1 MKRLLVAA
9 LCALGFASAYAEPL
23 DHWLYADGKITD
35 GAWTFSATA
44 DNNKKMTV
52 GQVSE
57 TAGEYPTVLTPLDF
71 SKPVK
76 DSSENTYVI
85 TTLDCKFID
94 NSKSYAAR
102 EPAQYVSALTLPGEG
117 LTRVSD
123 YSLGKLVNAVG
134 TLHFPASLT
143 SFGRMA
149 FQEDAQLTV
158 AGSEFA
164 NVKSLT
170 SGDAFKNVNITGELD
185 LRKLEGK
192 VENNSFA
199 GTKITSV
206 LFGPGLTDMQG
217 GYQCGAFADCA
228 KLKTVVFDPASSV
241 KVGPGAVFRNCTALE
256 ELDLRAASE
265 LWTSPDDGHLN
276 SPDYAPFNNCTGL
289 KKVVL
294 GGSMP
299 RWSYIVFAGCS
310 SLSEVH
316 CYGAPSGELGSP
328 VFGLAGD
335 NRMIATFVHLDPSDT
350 AAKAAWNAYT
360 AGGELNATDS
370 CWKDEMITGST
381 GALRP
386 LHLYSVKH
394 VSLERGVD
402 ADMESGVIGTFIV
415 SRAEGDSLAGAVDVA
430 YTLSGTAVNGVDY
443 ETLSGVVSIPNG
455 ERSVYLQ
462 VIPRFIGAVSTKDM
476 AVTLAEGDYEI
487 VSGKESATISVS
499 SCYRS
504 VSVAKLIDAD
514 EGKGTY
520 GWFEISRGEG
530 DAVTTPLAV
539 EFAVSGTANPG
550 KTYRTLES
558 PVVIPAGERSV
569 KLRVTPLDDQ
579 DTTTDTTV
587 IVTVTGD
594 NYAIEGDPA
603 TMTIVNGATFGGW
616 KLYGSYMTDGVWKFT
631 VQQNTSQPDRRFADG
646 TCWLYVQTLQSYP
659 AVPSELNFDK
669 VMINCDNEHS
679 LAIREFQSSL
689 NAAAAVLKS
698 VVLPNDDRY
707 PFVLGGALFEGCS
720 NLESITP
727 FLPKSCESVG
737 RGVFNDLTSL
747 TNANLRFFGSDF
759 GEKSGWEIMRG
770 CTSITNADF
779 SASTITALRRDCF
792 QNCTSLKTVTLP
804 TTLKEFGW
812 PGNTDLGTMNRTPFN
827 GVGGVKVIFT
837 GGVLPV
843 MTYQDGNVAAI
854 EFTTP
859 VAELPDN
866 AFANYYSIY
875 SIPRLS
881 SITFVGPPPATIGSD
896 LFTGGYKDRS
906 ITVNVSAEYI
916 SQWREIADGEVLTK
930 EDGGTWTSG
939 TKQLIKVYGEVK
951 VKTGLLIIVR

>member
-1 MKRLLVAA
+1 MKRLILAA
-9 LCALGFASAYAEPL
+9 LSAFGIASASAEQTAY
-23 DHWLYADGKITD
+23 WLYADGKITD

-76 DSSENTYVI
+76 DASENAYVI
-85 TTLDCKFID
+85 TTLDCRFID
-94 NSKSYAAR
+94 SSKVYAAR
-102 EPAQYVSALTLPGEG
+102 TPAQYVSALTLPGEG

-149 FQEDAQLTV
+149 FQEDSLLTID
-158 AGSEFA
+158 GSEFA
-164 NVKSLT
+164 NIT
-170 SGDAFKNVNITGELD
+170 AFTNGDAFKNVNVIGELD
-185 LRKLEGK
+185 LRKVSGK
-192 VENNSFA
+192 IENNNFA
-199 GTKITSV
+199 NTKITAV
-206 LFGPGLTDMQG
+206 RFGPGLTELLG
-217 GYQCGAFADCA
+217 GYADGAFVGCTQ
-228 KLKTVVFDPASSV
+228 LKTVIFDPDSSV
-241 KVGPGAVFRNCTALE
+241 KIGSGGVFRGCTALE
-256 ELDLRAASE
+256 EIDLRAVKQLYDA
-265 LWTSPDDGHLN
+265 GKN
-276 SPDYAPFNNCTGL
+276 SQEYAPFSICTGL

-294 GGSMP
+294 GGKMEQWDYS
-299 RWSYIVFAGCS
+299 VFAGCS
-310 SLSEVH
+310 SLAEVH
-316 CYGAPSGELGSP
+316 YYGAPCASIGSP
-328 VFGLAGD
+328 VFWKAGD
-335 NRMIATFVHLDPSDT
+335 NREIVTYVHLDPSDT
-350 AAKAAWNAYT
+350 AAKAAWDAYT
-360 AGGELNATDS
+360 AGGELNGTDS
-370 CWKDEMITGST
+370 CWKDLMITGST
-381 GALRP
+381 AELRP
-386 LHLYSVKH
+386 LLLYSQKS
-394 VSLERGVD
+394 VSIMQGVD

-415 SRAEGDSLAGAVDVA
+415 SRGEGDSLAGAVDVA
-430 YTLSGTAVNGVDY
+430 YTLSGTAENGVDY
-443 ETLSGVVSIPNG
+443 EFLSGIVSIPNG
-455 ERSVYLQ
+455 ERSVELQ
-462 VIPRFIGAVSTKDM
+462 VIPRFIGAVSTKDVT
-476 AVTLAEGDYEI
+476 VTLDEGDYEI
-487 VSGKESATISVS
+487 VSGKDSATINVS

-504 VSVAKLIDAD
+504 VSVAKLADAD

-520 GWFEISRGEG
+520 GYFEISRGEN

-569 KLRVTPLDDQ
+569 KLRVTPLDDPE
-579 DTTTDTTV
+579 TTTDTTV
-587 IVTVTGD
+587 IVTVAGD
-594 NYAIEGDPA
+594 NYAIEGGPA
-603 TMTIVNGATFGGW
+603 TMMVVNGATFGGW

-646 TCWLYVQTLQSYP
+646 TCWLYVQNLQSYP

-679 LAIREFQSSL
+679 LAIREFQQSL
-689 NAAAAVLKS
+689 KAAAEVLKS
-698 VVLPNDDRY
+698 VILPNDDRY

-759 GEKSGWEIMRG
+759 GEKSGWEIMKG

-779 SASTITALRRDCF
+779 SESTITALRRDCF
-792 QNCTSLKTVTLP
+792 WNCTSLKTVTLP

-812 PGNTDLGTMNRTPFN
+812 PGSSDPGTLNRTPFN

-837 GGVLPV
+837 GGMLPE

-866 AFANYYSIY
+866 AFANYYSMY
-875 SIPRLS
+875 SSPRLS
-881 SITFVGPPPATIGSD
+881 SVTFVGPPPATIGND
-896 LFTGGYKDRS
+896 LFTGGYNDKT
-906 ITVNVSAEYI
+906 ITVNVPLEYI
-916 SQWREIADGEVLTK
+916 AQWREIADDGVLTRQG
-930 EDGGTWTSG
+930 GGTWTSG
-939 TKQLIKVYGEVK
+939 TTQLINVYGETK
-951 VKTGLLIIVR
+951 PGTYFYIR